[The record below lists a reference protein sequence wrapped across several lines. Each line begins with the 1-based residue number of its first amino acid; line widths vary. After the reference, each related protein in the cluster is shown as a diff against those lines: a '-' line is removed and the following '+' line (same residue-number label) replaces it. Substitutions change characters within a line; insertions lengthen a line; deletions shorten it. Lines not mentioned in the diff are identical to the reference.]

1 MSRTIAHE
9 RDRGEHR
16 GRSLGCNTRQA
27 LSVFMTVGSGG
38 EGDRAAFQELARSE
52 LPRLYSLARR
62 LGGADPEDLVQ
73 DCFLRAYRSFET
85 LKDQQAGGAWL
96 RTILVNVFR
105 DRLRRKAR
113 TPQEVAMEDVT
124 ESSLYRTI
132 AEEDPFPYSDS
143 LHLDF
148 LGAFDEDD
156 VHRVLMELPLHYRA
170 PLVLRYIEGFNTK
183 EIAAMLDAPLGTIL
197 ARLHRGR
204 KLFERQMW
212 SYATSGGLLGDPVP
226 ARGAS

>member
-1 MSRTIAHE
+1 M
-9 RDRGEHR
+9 
-16 GRSLGCNTRQA
+16 N
-27 LSVFMTVGSGG
+27 VGIGG
-38 EGDRAAFQELARSE
+38 ERDRAAFQELARSE

-62 LGGADPEDLVQ
+62 LGDPDPEDLVQ
-73 DCFLRAYRSFET
+73 ECFLRAYRSFGT
-85 LKDQQAGGAWL
+85 LQKDEAGGGWL

-113 TPQEVAMEDVT
+113 TPQEVPMEDVA
-124 ESSLYRTI
+124 EFSLYRTI

-170 PLVLRYIEGFNTK
+170 PLVLRRFRHEGDRCHARRTPGHDPGSPASWA
-183 EIAAMLDAPLGTIL
+183 EAVRAADVVVCEL
-197 ARLHRGR
+197 ARSVR
-204 KLFERQMW
+204 
-212 SYATSGGLLGDPVP
+212 
-226 ARGAS
+226 

>member
-1 MSRTIAHE
+1 
-9 RDRGEHR
+9 
-16 GRSLGCNTRQA
+16 
-27 LSVFMTVGSGG
+27 MTVGTGSGAS
-38 EGDRAAFQELARSE
+38 DRAAFQELARSE

-62 LGGADPEDLVQ
+62 LGDADPEDLVQ
-73 DCFLRAYRSFET
+73 DCLLRAYRSFET
-85 LKDQQAGGAWL
+85 LKDQKAGGAWL

-105 DRLRRKAR
+105 DGLRRKAR
-113 TPQEVAMEDVT
+113 TPQEVAMEDLS
-124 ESSLYRTI
+124 EFSLYRRV

-143 LHLDF
+143 LHFDF
-148 LGAFDEDD
+148 LCAFDEDD
-156 VHRVLMELPLHYRA
+156 VHGVLMELPVLYRA

-204 KLFERQMW
+204 KLFERQLW
-212 SYATSGGLLGDPVP
+212 SYATSRGLLGDPVP

>member
-1 MSRTIAHE
+1 
-9 RDRGEHR
+9 
-16 GRSLGCNTRQA
+16 
-27 LSVFMTVGSGG
+27 LSVCMTVGIGG
-38 EGDRAAFQELARSE
+38 ERDRAAFQELARSE

-73 DCFLRAYRSFET
+73 DCFLRAYRSFGT

-105 DRLRRKAR
+105 DGLRRKAR
-113 TPQEVAMEDVT
+113 TPQEVAMDDVA
-124 ESSLYRTI
+124 EFSLYRRV
-132 AEEDPFPYSDS
+132 AEEDPYPYSDS

-212 SYATSGGLLGDPVP
+212 SYAISRGLLGDPVP